1 MSDFG
6 INIGLLSGVHFE
18 WLWAMWFL
26 PLPALAA
33 LLPPLQASYAA
44 LNVPFFDVLADS
56 VVNQPRQSRWLLI
69 LAGLVWGLL
78 LLAATRP
85 QWVGEPIAMPLSG
98 RDLMLAVDLSGS
110 MKEAD
115 MQINRQRVNRLQ
127 AVQQIAG
134 EFIEQREGDRL
145 GLILFGTQAYLQS
158 PLTLDRRT
166 VKTLLNEAFIGMAGE
181 ERTAIGN
188 AIALAVKRLQS
199 RKEGDK
205 VLILLTDGENNGGN
219 ISPEKAT
226 ELAAKMG
233 LKVYTIG
240 IGSNRG
246 RGGFFGG
253 GRSGVDERSLQQIA
267 KATGGRHFRAR
278 DSRELAE
285 IYAIIDQLETV
296 EEEVQTLRPVTELFY
311 WPASLAF
318 ALGSILL
325 GLRMRWQR

>member
-1 MSDFG
+1 MIISGLFFG
-6 INIGLLSGVHFE
+6 IHFE
-18 WLWAMWFL
+18 WLWVLWLL

-44 LNVPFFDVLADS
+44 LNVPFFDLLADS
-56 VVNQPRQSRWLLI
+56 MGSRPRQSRLLWV
-69 LAGLVWGLL
+69 LAALTWGLL
-78 LLAATRP
+78 LVAATRP
-85 QWVGEPIAMPLSG
+85 QWVGEPVALPLSG

-145 GLILFGTQAYLQS
+145 GLILFGTEAYLQS

-166 VKTLLNEAFIGMAGE
+166 VKTLLYEAFIGMAGE

-199 RKEGDK
+199 RQDGDK

-226 ELAAKMG
+226 DMAVKMG

-267 KATGGRHFRAR
+267 KATGGRYFRAR
-278 DSRELAE
+278 DSGELAK
-285 IYAIIDQLETV
+285 IYAIIDQLEAV
-296 EEEVQTLRPVTELFY
+296 EEEVQTLRPVTELFH
-311 WPASLAF
+311 WPAGLAF
-318 ALGSILL
+318 ALGGVVI
-325 GLRMRWQR
+325 GLRLRWQR